1 MAIEKSLDN
10 ILNSKLKIAI
20 IRLFVSK
27 TGEFKATGREIA
39 KLTRFSPPA
48 AHAALKELYNQGIL
62 RLDNIGKQHI
72 YSFDNNNRIVQKIL
86 KPMFKEEVSL
96 KDEVKDFLIKQIR
109 EMGVTK
115 KIVSLL
121 LYGSLQRGVTH
132 DKSDVDIAIIIKNK
146 KDKKEIE
153 EKFLNEIS
161 VKFYDYFKAHLDT
174 YLKTKEE
181 FRVRLK
187 KNLSPVSTL
196 MKAYSVIYGKE
207 PLEI

>member
-1 MAIEKSLDN
+1 MP
-10 ILNSKLKIAI
+10 KLIK
-20 IRLFVSK
+20 R
-27 TGEFKATGREIA
+27 EFKITEIHLREIA
-39 KLTRFSPPA
+39 LENSR
-48 AHAALKELYNQGIL
+48 Q
-62 RLDNIGKQHI
+62 
-72 YSFDNNNRIVQKIL
+72 
-86 KPMFKEEVSL
+86 
-96 KDEVKDFLIKQIR
+96 
-109 EMGVTK
+109 
-115 KIVSLL
+115 
-121 LYGSLQRGVTH
+121 
-132 DKSDVDIAIIIKNK
+132 
-146 KDKKEIE
+146 KEIE

>member
-27 TGEFKATGREIA
+27 TSEFKATGREIA

-62 RLDNIGKQHI
+62 KLDTIGKQHI
-72 YSFDNNNRIVQKIL
+72 YSLENNNRTVQKIL
-86 KPMFKEEVSL
+86 KPMFKEEIAL
-96 KDEVKDFLIKQIR
+96 KDELKDFLIKQVQKVGI
-109 EMGVTK
+109 K
-115 KIVSLL
+115 KKLVSLL

-132 DKSDVDIAIIIKNK
+132 DKSDVDVAVIIKNK

-161 VKFYDYFKAHLDT
+161 VKFYDYFRAHLDA
-174 YLKTKEE
+174 YIKTKDE
-181 FRVRLK
+181 FRARLK

>member
-1 MAIEKSLDN
+1 M
-10 ILNSKLKIAI
+10 
-20 IRLFVSK
+20 
-27 TGEFKATGREIA
+27 TH
-39 KLTRFSPPA
+39 FSPPA

-72 YSFDNNNRIVQKIL
+72 YSIDNNNRIVQKIL
-86 KPMFKEEVSL
+86 KPMFKEEISL
-96 KDEVKDFLIKQIR
+96 KDELKDFLIRQVQESGI
-109 EMGVTK
+109 K
-115 KIVSLL
+115 KKLVSLL
-121 LYGSLQRGVTH
+121 LYGSLQKGVTH
-132 DKSDVDIAIIIKNK
+132 NKSDVDIAVIIKNK

-174 YLKTKEE
+174 YIKSKEE

-187 KNLSPVSTL
+187 KNLAPISTL

>member
-1 MAIEKSLDN
+1 MVTEKSLDN
-10 ILNSKLKIAI
+10 ILNSKSKIAI

-27 TGEFKATGREIA
+27 TPDFKATGREIA

-48 AHAALKELYNQGIL
+48 AHAALKELFNQGVL
-62 RLDNIGKQHI
+62 KLDNIGKQHI
-72 YSFDNNNRIVQKIL
+72 YSLDNNNRVVQKIL

-96 KDEVKDFLIKQIR
+96 RDELKDFLVKQIDKAGIK
-109 EMGVTK
+109 E
-115 KIVSLL
+115 KILSII
-121 LYGSLQRGVTH
+121 LYGSLQRGEAH
-132 DKSDVDIAIIIKNK
+132 HESDVDIAVIIKRQ

-153 EKFLNEIS
+153 DKFLNEIS
-161 VKFYDYFKAHLDT
+161 VKFYDYFKAHLDV
-174 YLKTKEE
+174 YIKTKDE
-181 FRVRLK
+181 FRARLK

>member
-10 ILNSKLKIAI
+10 ILTSKLKIAI

-27 TGEFKATGREIA
+27 TSEFKATGREIA

-62 RLDNIGKQHI
+62 RLDSIGRQHI
-72 YSFDNNNRIVQKIL
+72 YSLENGSRIVQKIL
-86 KPMFKEEVSL
+86 KPMFKEEVSF
-96 KDEVKDFLIKQIR
+96 KDEVIDFLNTRIK
-109 EMGVTK
+109 EKGLKK

-121 LYGSLQRGVTH
+121 LYGSLQRGITH
-132 DKSDVDIAIIIKNK
+132 DKSDVDIAVIIKNK

-161 VKFYDYFKAHLDT
+161 VKFYDYFKVHLDA
-174 YLKTKEE
+174 YIKTKEE

-187 KNLSPVSTL
+187 KNLSPISTL

>member
-27 TGEFKATGREIA
+27 TSEFKATGREIA

-62 RLDNIGKQHI
+62 KLDAIGKQHI
-72 YSFDNNNRIVQKIL
+72 YSLENNNRTVQKIL
-86 KPMFKEEVSL
+86 KPMFKEEIAL
-96 KDEVKDFLIKQIR
+96 KDELKDFLINQVQKTG
-109 EMGVTK
+109 MK
-115 KIVSLL
+115 KKLVSLL
-121 LYGSLQRGVTH
+121 LYGSLQKGATH
-132 DKSDVDIAIIIKNK
+132 EKSDVDIAVIVKDK
-146 KDKKEIE
+146 KDKKGIE
-153 EKFLNEIS
+153 EKYLNEIS
-161 VKFYDYFKAHLDT
+161 VEFYDYFKTHLDA
-174 YLKTKEE
+174 YVKTKEE
-181 FRVRLK
+181 FRARLK
-187 KNLSPVSTL
+187 KNLPPVSTL

>member
-161 VKFYDYFKAHLDT
+161 VKFYDYFKVHLDT
-174 YLKTKEE
+174 YIKSKEE

>member
-1 MAIEKSLDN
+1 MAIGKSLDN

-27 TGEFKATGREIA
+27 TGEFKATGRGIA

-48 AHAALKELYNQGIL
+48 AHAALKELYNQGVL
-62 RLDNIGKQHI
+62 NLDSIGKQHI
-72 YSFDNNNRIVQKIL
+72 YSIDNNNRIVQKIL

-96 KDEVKDFLIKQIR
+96 KDELKDFLIRQVQESGI
-109 EMGVTK
+109 K
-115 KIVSLL
+115 KRLVSLL

-132 DKSDVDIAIIIKNK
+132 DKSDVDIAVIIKNK

-174 YLKTKEE
+174 YIKTKEE
-181 FRVRLK
+181 FRIRLK
-187 KNLSPVSTL
+187 KNLPPVSTL

>member
-10 ILNSKLKIAI
+10 IFTSKLKITI

-27 TGEFKATGREIA
+27 TSEFKATGRAIA
-39 KLTRFSPPA
+39 KLTHFSPPA

-62 RLDNIGKQHI
+62 KLDIIGKQHI
-72 YSFDNNNRIVQKIL
+72 YSLDNNNRIVQKIL
-86 KPMFKEEVSL
+86 KPMFKEEFSL
-96 KDEVKDFLIKQIR
+96 KDELGDFLIKGVR
-109 EMGVTK
+109 EAGIAK

-121 LYGSLQRGVTH
+121 LYGSLQRGMAH
-132 DKSDVDIAIIIKNK
+132 EKSDVDIAVIIKNK

-161 VKFYDYFKAHLDT
+161 VKFYDYFKVHLDA
-174 YLKTKEE
+174 YIKSKEE
-181 FRVRLK
+181 FRIRLK
-187 KNLSPVSTL
+187 KNLAPVSTL

>member
-10 ILNSKLKIAI
+10 ILNSKLKIAV

-27 TGEFKATGREIA
+27 TGEFKATGRGIA

-62 RLDNIGKQHI
+62 KLDTIGKQHI
-72 YSFDNNNRIVQKIL
+72 YSLDNNNRIVQKIL
-86 KPMFKEEVSL
+86 KPMFKEEFSL
-96 KDEVKDFLIKQIR
+96 KDELKDFLIK
-109 EMGVTK
+109 GVSEAGIAK

-121 LYGSLQRGVTH
+121 LYGSLQRDATH
-132 DKSDVDIAIIIKNK
+132 DKSDVDIAVIIKNK

-161 VKFYDYFKAHLDT
+161 VKFYDYFKTHLDT
-174 YLKTKEE
+174 YIKTKEE
-181 FRVRLK
+181 FRARLK
-187 KNLSPVSTL
+187 KNLPPVSTL

>member
-1 MAIEKSLDN
+1 MAIGKSLDN

-27 TGEFKATGREIA
+27 TGEFKATGRGIA

-48 AHAALKELYNQGIL
+48 AHAALKELYNQGVL
-62 RLDNIGKQHI
+62 NLDSIGKQHI
-72 YSFDNNNRIVQKIL
+72 YSLDNNNRIVQKIL
-86 KPMFKEEVSL
+86 RPMFKEEISL
-96 KDEVKDFLIKQIR
+96 KDELKDFLIKQLQETGI
-109 EMGVTK
+109 K
-115 KIVSLL
+115 KRLVSLL

-174 YLKTKEE
+174 YIKTKEE
-181 FRVRLK
+181 FRIRLK
-187 KNLSPVSTL
+187 KNLPPVSTL